1 MTQQAIGDNLTNGYF
16 NFLGISVIYGLA
28 AAALTAYYGPGANGS
43 GLPEL
48 MGYLNGVRVPK
59 YINIPSLVTKVVGT
73 GLSNAGGLFIG
84 KEGPL
89 AHIGATV
96 GALSAY
102 LPFNF
107 TKSL

>member
-1 MTQQAIGDNLTNGYF
+1 MTNGYF

-28 AAALTAYYGPGANGS
+28 ASALTVYYGPGANGS